1 MLIEVVGKNIK
12 VTDAMRNVT
21 EQKLKKL
28 DRYVI
33 LGDDVK
39 ARVLARTY
47 KSSSGQK
54 VEITI
59 WSKVGILRSEVTAG
73 DYYEALDLAMDK
85 IIGQIR
91 KQKTRLIDRHKEHI
105 ANAFIEE
112 DTKAEKKEEIN
123 IKTKS
128 VHVEPMDIDEAI
140 LQMEL
145 LGHSFY
151 AFVEEESKKPAVVYR
166 RHDDTYGLLELEL
179 D

>member
-12 VTDAMRNVT
+12 VTGAMRNVT

-28 DRYVI
+28 NRYVI
-33 LGDDVK
+33 LGDDVR

-47 KSSSGQK
+47 KAAQK
-54 VEITI
+54 VEVTV
-59 WSKVGILRSEVTAG
+59 WSKVGILRSEVIAS

-91 KQKTRLIDRHKEHI
+91 RQKTRLIDRHKEHI
-105 ANAFIEE
+105 SVAFLEE
-112 DTKAEKKEEIN
+112 EAAKEAKDGVD

-128 VHVEPMDIDEAI
+128 VHIEAMDVDAAI

-145 LGHSFY
+145 LGHAFF
-151 AFVEEESKKPAVVYR
+151 AFVDEETGNPAIVYR
-166 RHDDTYGLLELEL
+166 RHDDTYGMLELEK

>member
-28 DRYVI
+28 NRYVI

-47 KSSSGQK
+47 KSSGQK
-54 VEITI
+54 VEITV

-73 DYYEALDLAMDK
+73 DYYEALDLALDK

-112 DTKAEKKEEIN
+112 EAKADKKEEVD

-151 AFVEEESKKPAVVYR
+151 AFVEEESGKPAVVYR
-166 RHDDTYGLLELEL
+166 RHDNTYGLLELEL
-179 D
+179 E